1 MLLDHLIG
9 LHRPRDRPS
18 VVRDQPRYP
27 DVSHKRAA
35 DLHRFSEVDSPN
47 QRVLQRVEDR
57 DQPRRDADVE
67 RASGRVGLRQ
77 DDVTLGPVVD
87 RGTIALR
94 EYIMSEQR
102 RLFFI
107 AQEIKIVSVAAFA
120 QAKKKP
126 TD

>member
-1 MLLDHLIG
+1 MLLYHLIG
-9 LHRPRDRPS
+9 LHRPRDRAC
-18 VVRDQPRYP
+18 VVSDQPRNP
-27 DVSHKRAA
+27 NVRNQRAA
-35 DLHRFSEVDSPN
+35 NLHRFSEVDSPN

-57 DQPRRDADVE
+57 NQPRRYPHVE
-67 RASGRVGLRQ
+67 WASGRVGLRKN
-77 DDVTLGPVVD
+77 DVTLRPVVD